1 MMSEKDE
8 KALVQNLRKMLDET
22 EAETDPR
29 IKMRLR
35 AARLRAL
42 DALETPVPWYA
53 RFPRWAAAG
62 GLATALALVLTVSLW
77 TSKEQYNVPTGQ
89 VEDME
94 LLTTTEQLELYKD
107 LDFFRWLETS
117 DHTG

>member
-22 EAETDPR
+22 ETETDPR
-29 IKMRLR
+29 IRIRLR

-42 DALETPVPWYA
+42 EALETSVPWYA
-53 RFPRWAAAG
+53 HFPRWAAAG

-89 VEDME
+89 VEDLE

-107 LDFFRWLETS
+107 LDFLRWLETS

>member
-42 DALETPVPWYA
+42 DALKPGSVVWVS
-53 RFPRWAAAG
+53 RWAAAE
-62 GLATALALVLTVSLW
+62 LATALALV
-77 TSKEQYNVPTGQ
+77 
-89 VEDME
+89 
-94 LLTTTEQLELYKD
+94 
-107 LDFFRWLETS
+107 
-117 DHTG
+117 